1 MPEFDGSK
9 ESYVVATTNATNK
22 ITAEPSRVDANI
34 RLYVNGLA
42 HTNETNATWLVG
54 KNDLTVRVNY
64 GTTEKVYNVLVTKS
78 GTIGTLTVAS
88 APGEATGDTTITVT
102 ESLTDGLKYKYKSDT
117 TVDLPELDAD
127 LSTWTDWDG
136 ESDITAEDGDEI
148 VIATV
153 NYKNLVKAV
162 GKATVD
168 SVE

>member
-1 MPEFDGSK
+1 M
-9 ESYVVATTNATNK
+9 
-22 ITAEPSRVDANI
+22 
-34 RLYVNGLA
+34 
-42 HTNETNATWLVG
+42 
-54 KNDLTVRVNY
+54 RVNY

-78 GTIGTLTVAS
+78 GAIGTLTVAS
-88 APGEATGDTTITVT
+88 APGEEEGDTTITVT

-148 VIATV
+148 VIAAV
-153 NYKNLVKAV
+153 NYKNLVKAA

-168 SVE
+168 SVA